1 MALRIGWGTGDLVA
15 SRGGGA
21 VLAARTTRLAGWSG
35 DCGARGPQSGSVHPH
50 SSRVCQGEA
59 GSRSLLFPA
68 LLHALRPDQ
77 AQPVQVSFDSCHE
90 EKACAPSLAFYPLA
104 LGQREGQGSPSGRI
118 HLRPGGTG
126 TASHRL
132 FPSSVRWQFTLP
144 YGGRKPTVY
153 RSIGESRD
161 GEGMF
166 QRSYTRFD
174 PTRHSRFKF
183 VDQSPAQLPSTHAK
197 RRNWD
202 GEGRWIGGI
211 RWIWPWL
218 HPDLQPGRANGGAGQ
233 SGFSK

>member
-15 SRGGGA
+15 SRDGGA

-35 DCGARGPQSGSVHPH
+35 DCGARGPHSGSVHPH

-59 GSRSLLFPA
+59 GSRRSYT
-68 LLHALRPDQ
+68 R
-77 AQPVQVSFDSCHE
+77 FDPTRH
-90 EKACAPSLAFYPLA
+90 
-104 LGQREGQGSPSGRI
+104 SPSKSPSTHAMRRKPAPRLFLSTRCPCGRI

-132 FPSSVRWQFTLP
+132 FPSSVSWEFTLP
-144 YGGRKPTVY
+144 YGARKPTVY

-183 VDQSPAQLPSTHAK
+183 VDQSPAQLPLTHAK

-211 RWIWPWL
+211 RWIWRWL
-218 HPDLQPGRANGGAGQ
+218 SPDLQPGRANGGAGQ